1 MQCRLRLA
9 AYWHHTMRRLT
20 PIRTRMHVLTMRRRG
35 VVRPANGCLLKHTD
49 KCARCERFIQVLCTV
64 DAHVGGSVQ
73 RRNHSA
79 VLARQG
85 LTCWSSSSFLLVVS
99 LLCSEKAGGMT
110 VLPVA
115 SETESRVGLLRRDSW
130 AGGPLASSIHQ
141 ARVFKSLKQP
151 NARLS

>member
-1 MQCRLRLA
+1 MVDLQNGGMQCRLRLA

-20 PIRTRMHVLTMRRRG
+20 PIHTRMHVLTMRRRG
-35 VVRPANGCLLKHTD
+35 VARPANGCLLKHTD

-73 RRNHSA
+73 RRNHRA

-99 LLCSEKAGGMT
+99 LLCSWGRGLDT
-110 VLPVA
+110 NSSP
-115 SETESRVGLLRRDSW
+115 TRSRSPQATRSCRRPSRCTTTKQ
-130 AGGPLASSIHQ
+130 Q
-141 ARVFKSLKQP
+141 ARHLKTTI
-151 NARLS
+151 R